1 MSTKKI
7 AIVIADMAAPG
18 GAEKVAA
25 DLAEE
30 FHARKH
36 DVTVIKFEDYGDI
49 PRFSYP
55 GRTIQLNLPS
65 REGGLPRQ
73 ILTLL
78 KRAWYF
84 RKVFRKEKF
93 DHIFSFLEA
102 SNVPCALASR
112 DAVLSMHLDP
122 DKMTGYEWRAV
133 RWFYPRAKRVIT
145 VSRQMSDL
153 LVERARLNNVTCIY
167 NPVNTRL
174 IAERSKEPITV
185 EGRFIL
191 AVGRLERQKRFDLLL
206 EAFAHTKARHECKL
220 VIVGRGTEQQALEK
234 QIAAMGMQGR
244 IILAGFEPNP
254 YKYMAKA
261 EFQVMSSDYEGYPL
275 VLIEALSLGC
285 PIVSTDC
292 PTGPREII
300 RSGENGLLVEKGNT
314 DALAAGMDELFFN
327 SALREQMRLKAKA
340 SVNANDIASVADNWL
355 AA

>member
-122 DKMTGYEWRAV
+122 DKMTGHEWRAV

-153 LVERARLNNVTCIY
+153 LVERARLDNVTCIY

-174 IAERSKEPITV
+174 IAERSGEPIPL

-191 AVGRLERQKRFDLLL
+191 AVGRLERQKRFDLLV
-206 EAFAHTKARHECKL
+206 EAFARTRAQHECKL
-220 VIVGRGTEQQALEK
+220 VIVGRGTEEPALEK
-234 QIAAMGMQGR
+234 QIAARGMQDR

-300 RSGENGLLVEKGNT
+300 HSGENGLLVEKGDIT
-314 DALAAGMDELFFN
+314 ALATGMDELFFN
-327 SALREQMRLKAKA
+327 SALRERMRLKAKA
-340 SVNANDIASVADNWL
+340 SVNANDIAAVADDWL

>member
-1 MSTKKI
+1 
-7 AIVIADMAAPG
+7 
-18 GAEKVAA
+18 
-25 DLAEE
+25 
-30 FHARKH
+30 
-36 DVTVIKFEDYGDI
+36 
-49 PRFSYP
+49 
-55 GRTIQLNLPS
+55 
-65 REGGLPRQ
+65 
-73 ILTLL
+73 
-78 KRAWYF
+78 
-84 RKVFRKEKF
+84 
-93 DHIFSFLEA
+93 
-102 SNVPCALASR
+102 
-112 DAVLSMHLDP
+112 
-122 DKMTGYEWRAV
+122 MTGYEWRAV

>member
-30 FHARKH
+30 FYSRNH
-36 DVTVIKFEDYGDI
+36 DVTVIKFEEYGDI

-55 GRTIQLNLPS
+55 GRTIHLHLPS
-65 REGGLPRQ
+65 RAGGLPRQ
-73 ILTLL
+73 VFTLL

-84 RKVFRKEKF
+84 RKVFQQEKF

-122 DKMTGYEWRAV
+122 DKMTRHEWRAV

-145 VSRQMSDL
+145 VSRQMKDL
-153 LVERARLNNVTCIY
+153 LVERAHLGNVRCIY
-167 NPVNTRL
+167 NPVNIRL
-174 IAERSKEPITV
+174 INEKAREPIAF

-191 AVGRLERQKRFDLLL
+191 AVGRLERQKRFDLLI
-206 EAFAHTKARHECKL
+206 EAYARSQVQQECKL
-220 VIVGRGTEQQALEK
+220 VIVGKGSQRELLEQ
-234 QIAAMGMQGR
+234 QIAALGIQER
-244 IILAGFEPNP
+244 VILAGFEVNP

-275 VLIEALSLGC
+275 VLIEALALGC

-300 RSGENGLLVEKGNT
+300 RSGENGLLVERGQV
-314 DALAAGMDELFFN
+314 DALAAGIDEMFLN
-327 SALREQMRLKAKA
+327 TAMREKMRHQAKE
-340 SVNANDIASVADNWL
+340 SVNSNDIAAVADAWL
-355 AA
+355 AV